1 MLPIVLNRNA
11 VRAGLAGAGEAL
23 ERRRTML
30 ADSDIAP
37 ITVSADTVA
46 LDGLSVLFVAGLSL
60 AASTRLAKLARGQ
73 GILVNVEDV
82 PELCDF
88 HVPAAIRRG
97 DLVLTVSTGG
107 KSPGLAKL
115 IREWL
120 EQKLGLEWSGRLK
133 EIAQARASWRAQ
145 GHRPSDVAQ
154 HTRDF
159 VRERHWLS

>member
-1 MLPIVLNRNA
+1 MLAEAGIAPTTIAADADVL
-11 VRAGLAGAGEAL
+11 AGLN
-23 ERRRTML
+23 
-30 ADSDIAP
+30 I
-37 ITVSADTVA
+37 
-46 LDGLSVLFVAGLSL
+46 LFVAGLAP
-60 AASTRLAKLARGQ
+60 AASTRLARLARGQ

-120 EQKLGLEWSGRLK
+120 EQKLGLEWSGRLTD
-133 EIAQARASWRAQ
+133 IAQARASWRAEGQ
-145 GHRPSDVAQ
+145 PPAAVAER
-154 HTRDF
+154 TRDF
-159 VRERHWLS
+159 ARAREWLP